1 MVARAPRKRMYRTMQ
16 GRMVDIEKLRAANE
30 STRAVGNMNV
40 NARGDVLGPSGQII
54 TKKEN
59 VMKKYYEQP
68 KGMVDDTPAR
78 AKPTPARRT
87 PPTAQ
92 ADQQVK
98 VIRQP
103 EVQVMTP
110 MAPSAEPQQEA
121 KKIVTPEAI
130 KPEAE
135 PEAKQVETFKPK
147 TTTSSKSGIDA
158 ALDGL
163 E

>member
-1 MVARAPRKRMYRTMQ
+1 MYRTMQ
-16 GRMVDIEKLRAANE
+16 GKMVDIEKLRAANE

-40 NARGDVLGPSGQII
+40 NARGDVLGPSGQIV

-121 KKIVTPEAI
+121 KKIVTPEVN
-130 KPEAE
+130 PES
-135 PEAKQVETFKPK
+135 KQVETFKPK
-147 TTTSSKSGIDA
+147 TTTTAKSGIDA